1 MERWQFPHT
10 VGAIDGKHIRIRN
23 PPHGGSEFYNYTH
36 FFSIIL
42 MALVD
47 ADYKFLWTHIGTSGS
62 NNDAGIFMRS
72 ELREC
77 LREGTLN
84 LPDPEPL
91 SGDTEPMPYYIIGD
105 DAFPLRTWCMKPY
118 SRLDLDIQHRVFN
131 YRLSRARRVVENA
144 FGMLAT
150 KFRCL
155 LNHMTQKPERVQT
168 MVLAAC
174 CLHNLM
180 RIRYTPRR
188 TPDWPTVKTNRPTKL
203 SPENGEKACNSHLLM
218 PAAGLVIARSDWDG
232 NREKRS
238 PSTFIPM
245 LVQWTGS
252 WT

>member
-1 MERWQFPHT
+1 MSPPTTQAEWQAVADAYMERWQFPHT

-23 PPHGGSEFYNYTH
+23 PPYGGSEFYNYKH

-47 ADYKFLWTHIGTSGS
+47 TDYKFVWTHIGKSGS

-131 YRLSRARRVVENA
+131 YRLSRTRRVVENA

-150 KFRCL
+150 KIRCL
-155 LNHMTQKPERVQT
+155 LNPMTQKPERVQT

-174 CLHNLM
+174 CFTSERTVVSSCLYRGPSRRIAVSRGCYHGGADAM
-180 RIRYTPRR
+180 RA
-188 TPDWPTVKTNRPTKL
+188 VEL
-203 SPENGEKACNSHLLM
+203 SASR
-218 PAAGLVIARSDWDG
+218 ARSG
-232 NREKRS
+232 
-238 PSTFIPM
+238 TFGADRGVSC
-245 LVQWTGS
+245 L
-252 WT
+252 